1 MKKIEEL
8 TQLYRTINEVFY
20 DIDKDEV
27 FPNFFYHAFLS
38 GNAELYQKAI
48 SEAKVFHEDWI
59 GTIESYFQSLDRI
72 TKNAK
77 SGLRYEQEVVA
88 IEKAKKINS
97 DSVRHLAQNTHL
109 IKEVRG
115 DMVVPKKILNT
126 QAEIEYAIYENRF
139 IKTLIDR
146 LFTFVNHRYQII
158 KNNVESFEKT
168 HFNLKSTFNI
178 EDLEIEMDVDMNIK
192 EEVTDEGRALENHQ
206 LLTRVHHLLKKI
218 NGLRESNFMEELKD
232 ARPVVPP
239 IMQTS
244 ILTKNVDYKNCYTL
258 WLYLDRYNILDYDLE
273 VKEKNLP
280 FDKIYLR
287 NVYQTALMTFTTVF
301 GNQKDLEGRYEHLNI
316 KEYKKKS
323 IKNLKKHV
331 KDIVNHPDPF
341 KVENTEMNQYYLEQ
355 NKAIFKQNLENHLEG
370 ASSYD
375 VGLKRALRDTIA
387 ITNALYE
394 SYFEFGSDD
403 EDYEN
408 MFFARLVKE
417 DLNEELA
424 KAKDKA
430 RVARLIR
437 ETKEV
442 DYNNSIRLEKRML
455 KEIERIDKEIVKE
468 LKHQAILDA
477 EKARIEERI
486 KIERTNLSKNQG
498 ILSDYLSI
506 VMEQREVLSED
517 QKKFEEKQKALYEKV
532 KAEEQRLIQQAR
544 KKASQEYQ
552 TELKKIKAKQRLEKQ
567 KLAAK
572 IKEERKVQRETLKKT
587 KAKIEKD
594 SEERIRK
601 AKEKITKTYEEKRE
615 KINS

>member
-1 MKKIEEL
+1 M
-8 TQLYRTINEVFY
+8 
-20 DIDKDEV
+20 
-27 FPNFFYHAFLS
+27 
-38 GNAELYQKAI
+38 
-48 SEAKVFHEDWI
+48 
-59 GTIESYFQSLDRI
+59 
-72 TKNAK
+72 
-77 SGLRYEQEVVA
+77 
-88 IEKAKKINS
+88 
-97 DSVRHLAQNTHL
+97 
-109 IKEVRG
+109 
-115 DMVVPKKILNT
+115 
-126 QAEIEYAIYENRF
+126 
-139 IKTLIDR
+139 
-146 LFTFVNHRYQII
+146 
-158 KNNVESFEKT
+158 
-168 HFNLKSTFNI
+168 
-178 EDLEIEMDVDMNIK
+178 
-192 EEVTDEGRALENHQ
+192 
-206 LLTRVHHLLKKI
+206 
-218 NGLRESNFMEELKD
+218 
-232 ARPVVPP
+232 
-239 IMQTS
+239 
-244 ILTKNVDYKNCYTL
+244 
-258 WLYLDRYNILDYDLE
+258 
-273 VKEKNLP
+273 
-280 FDKIYLR
+280 
-287 NVYQTALMTFTTVF
+287 
-301 GNQKDLEGRYEHLNI
+301 
-316 KEYKKKS
+316 
-323 IKNLKKHV
+323 
-331 KDIVNHPDPF
+331 

-468 LKHQAILDA
+468 LKHQAIEDA

-552 TELKKIKAKQRLEKQ
+552 AELKKNKAKQR
-567 KLAAK
+567 
-572 IKEERKVQRETLKKT
+572 
-587 KAKIEKD
+587 
-594 SEERIRK
+594 
-601 AKEKITKTYEEKRE
+601 
-615 KINS
+615 